1 MQVSPEFNKKLK
13 ALQKKIMKKDG
24 VVISLRDLT
33 AEVNFN
39 EIEERILNNKNFDI
53 KISFDRRRR

>member
-1 MQVSPEFNKKLK
+1 MQVSPEFNKRLK